1 MKQINEDCQN
11 KLELSKFVSHV
22 FTTYSS
28 KRGVFHETSLLFAHS
43 CGPSFAWRSCLQ
55 FPSIIGTLLQLPLE
69 EQILM

>member
-28 KRGVFHETSLLFAHS
+28 KKMKNETSLLFAHS

>member
-22 FTTYSS
+22 FTTDSS
-28 KRGVFHETSLLFAHS
+28 KRGETSLLFAHS
-43 CGPSFAWRSCLQ
+43 CGPSFAWRSCVQ